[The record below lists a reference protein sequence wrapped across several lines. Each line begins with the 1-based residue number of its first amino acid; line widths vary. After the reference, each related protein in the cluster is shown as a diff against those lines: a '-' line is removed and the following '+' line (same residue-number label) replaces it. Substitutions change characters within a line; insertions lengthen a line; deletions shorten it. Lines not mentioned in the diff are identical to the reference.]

1 MFVSDSSP
9 INFGGKSSQETRPRC
24 GVRPPGGLGSSSSRI
39 SRVIVLYNQTDYLI
53 KGERRDLKADQG
65 VIICAHAVAD
75 ALASVGLSVALVPIV
90 DEVERALAPYSPTEW
105 VVFNLGEGLAG
116 KLFEEVR
123 IAWALEAMG
132 YRFTGA
138 DAVALALTTH
148 KARAKRILR
157 QAGVPTPDWRLFTS
171 PRQVTEETLSGL
183 SFPLIVKPV
192 AEDASLGITEL
203 SVVNSLEALR
213 DRVDAL
219 VERYRQAALVEQFI
233 DGREFNISI
242 WDHPPTVLPLAEV
255 HFPKA
260 KSLNERIVSFAAK
273 WEEESIPYQNTPV
286 TCPAEVSSA
295 LAEAITLTA
304 LNAWQA
310 LGCNGYGR
318 VDMRIDQNGAPYV
331 LEVNC
336 NPDISPDAGFF
347 RSASRAGYSYQE
359 MVLHI
364 LQQVEVDRCPL

>member
-1 MFVSDSSP
+1 MSAPSAQF
-9 INFGGKSSQETRPRC
+9 F
-24 GVRPPGGLGSSSSRI
+24 
-39 SRVIVLYNQTDYLI
+39 RVIVLYNQTDYLI
-53 KGERRDLKADQG
+53 KGEQRDLKADQG
-65 VIICAHAVAD
+65 VIVCARAVAD
-75 ALASVGLSVALVPIV
+75 ALTSAGLEVRSVPITG
-90 DEVERALAPYSPTEW
+90 DVEQALAPYSPTEW
-105 VVFNLGEGLAG
+105 VIFNLGEGLAG

-123 IAWALEAMG
+123 IAWALEVMG

-138 DAVALALTTH
+138 DAMALALTTH
-148 KARAKRILR
+148 KARAKRALR
-157 QAGVPTPDWRLFTS
+157 RMGVPTPDWRLFTN
-171 PRQVTEETLSGL
+171 PRQVTEEALSGL
-183 SFPLIVKPV
+183 PFPLIVKPV
-192 AEDASLGITEL
+192 AEDASLGISEL
-203 SVVNSLEALR
+203 SVVQSVEALR
-213 DRVDAL
+213 DQVHLL
-219 VERYRQAALVEQFI
+219 VERYRQAALVEQFV

-242 WDHPPTVLPLAEV
+242 WDDPPTVLPLAEV
-255 HFPKA
+255 RFPAA

-286 TCPAEVSSA
+286 TCPAEVSPV
-295 LAEAITLTA
+295 LAESITQTA
-304 LNAWQA
+304 LDAWRA

-364 LQQVEVDRCPL
+364 LQPIMR